1 MNNLY
6 NNKMRTIKEFIKR
19 IDSVDIILITGMLL
33 YVIFIISAVL
43 RIAQ

>member
-19 IDSVDIILITGMLL
+19 IDSVDVILITGMLL

>member
-43 RIAQ
+43 RITQ